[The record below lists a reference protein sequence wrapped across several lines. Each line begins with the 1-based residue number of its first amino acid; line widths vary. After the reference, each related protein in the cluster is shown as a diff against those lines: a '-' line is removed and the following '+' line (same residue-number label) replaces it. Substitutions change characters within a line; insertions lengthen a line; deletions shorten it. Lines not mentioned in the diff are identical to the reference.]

1 MKYLFGILTIIIA
14 FTSCN
19 NSGNQK
25 KAVLPKPNAKEQ
37 VAVFAGGCFWGL
49 QEGFSELKGVSKATS
64 GYAGGT
70 KENPTYEE
78 VSADRTGH
86 AESVQIIYDPNV
98 ISFSQLLEAFFV
110 MHDPTQLNRQ
120 GPDFGTSYRSV
131 AFYSNETEKK
141 QIEAA
146 ITKFNRAKL
155 HSEPVVTEIKPLE
168 KFYPAEQYHQNY
180 YRLHPNE
187 GYIAN
192 VCGPKVQKL
201 RTALPNLLQEEFK

>member
-1 MKYLFGILTIIIA
+1 MKYLFGILIVTMA
-14 FTSCN
+14 FSSCSN
-19 NSGNQK
+19 GGEQK
-25 KAVLPKPNAKEQ
+25 KAALTKPNAKEQ

-70 KENPTYEE
+70 KDNPTYEE

-86 AESVQIIYDPNV
+86 AESVQIIYNPSV

-146 ITKFNRAKL
+146 ILKYNRAKL
-155 HSEPVVTEIKPLE
+155 HSDAVVTEIKPLE
-168 KFYPAEQYHQNY
+168 KFYPAEEYHQNY
-180 YRLHPNE
+180 YRLHPDE
-187 GYIAN
+187 GYITN

-201 RTALPNLLQEEFK
+201 RAALPQLLQDEYK